1 MPPLDAT
8 RYRLDAPPASRRH
21 DLAAWKTSVD
31 NAHSQLEHQYLR
43 IINLELMLKYGDKV
57 RGGSGGHWGF
67 HKRKASAWTRSSIA
81 PLPLPSLPSHGT
93 ELARPGA
100 ASGLNHQEHCS
111 DSHKHTELR
120 PPPIP
125 SPTLHNRSA
134 EVPTSLFLPPSTQN
148 WRAQGQ
154 LVDSIAKQY
163 ETELAETKK
172 QITAVNLERK
182 LQQTAAGEGGVWK
195 EIPDCHGAVRVQRQV
210 TAVISE
216 RSCSRPQQVRG
227 VAEQGGRE
235 EQSAGGDM
243 TRSIRNASSGRLQQ
257 VRGDGNRGG
266 RQIQSRRVRTGGGM
280 QASGSLGCV
289 NFQVWWW
296 AL

>member
-100 ASGLNHQEHCS
+100 ASGLNHQEHYS

-182 LQQTAAGEGGVWK
+182 LQQTAAGEGGGM
-195 EIPDCHGAVRVQRQV
+195 EGNPGLSRGCPNPEAGHGRDIGAKLQQ
-210 TAVISE
+210 TAAGE
-216 RSCSRPQQVRG
+216 
-227 VAEQGGRE
+227 GGGGAGERE
-235 EQSAGGDM
+235 EQSAGGGM